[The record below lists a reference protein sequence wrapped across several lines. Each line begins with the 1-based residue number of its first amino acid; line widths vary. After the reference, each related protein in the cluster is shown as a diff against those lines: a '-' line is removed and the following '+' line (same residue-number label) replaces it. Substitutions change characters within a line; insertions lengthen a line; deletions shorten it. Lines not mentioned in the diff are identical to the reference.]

1 MTPDWA
7 KHAVFYQ
14 VFPDRFARS
23 ERTVHPPGMTFLPW
37 GSDPA
42 LQGFQG
48 GDLYGLAERL
58 GYLADLGVTALY
70 LNPIFSS
77 ASNHRYHPYSYFEV
91 DPLLGGEAAFRYLL
105 DEAHRRGMKVVLD
118 GVFNHASRGFWAF
131 HHILECGG
139 TSPYIDWFTVER
151 WPLRP
156 YRSTPEHPPNY
167 HAWWNLPALPRLNT
181 DHPAVQE
188 HIYEAARYWL
198 DFGIDGW
205 RLDVPFEIT
214 APGFWE
220 EFRSVCKAANPEAYL
235 VGEVWHVAPEWLRGD
250 RFDALMNYP
259 VAWAAL
265 GFFGADCL
273 RPEYEHHEM
282 PLRPLS
288 GADFAEAL
296 ERVHSA
302 YDWEIVCAQLNLLG
316 SHDTARARW
325 VLSDDTAAFRLCTLL
340 QMTLPGAP
348 CLYYGDEVGM
358 TGGNDPHCR
367 GAFPWHDE
375 GAWDRDLLAFTQRAT
390 ALRHALPVLRTGQ
403 VETAYAGERVVAL
416 RRWLESEAPAS
427 EITARANVP
436 RSASRIPHSD
446 EALVVFNAARTGA
459 RVEVPAS
466 GEAYREV
473 WDEAR
478 MGEMLRADGGVLDV
492 RISPQSARV
501 LVRA

>member
-14 VFPDRFARS
+14 IFPDRFAKS
-23 ERTVHPPGMTFLPW
+23 ARTPHPPGMTFLPW

-48 GDLYGLAERL
+48 GDLYGVAEKL
-58 GYLADLGVTALY
+58 GYLEDLGVTALY
-70 LNPIFSS
+70 LCPIFSS

-91 DPLLGGEAAFRYLL
+91 DPLLGGEAAFRELL
-105 DEAHRRGMKVVLD
+105 HAAHARGMKVVLD

-139 TSPYIDWFTVER
+139 KSPYIDWFTIDG

-156 YRSTPEHPPNY
+156 YSSDEERPPNY

-181 DHPAVQE
+181 DHPAVRA
-188 HIYEAARYWL
+188 HIMEAAKYWL
-198 DFGIDGW
+198 EFGIDGW

-220 EFRSVCKAANPEAYL
+220 EFRDVCKAANPEAYL
-235 VGEVWHVAPEWLRGD
+235 VGEVWQVAPEWLRGD

-259 VAWAAL
+259 LAWAAL
-265 GFFGADCL
+265 GFFGQNCL
-273 RPEYEHHEM
+273 RESYQHHEM
-282 PLRPLS
+282 PLSPLD
-288 GADFAEAL
+288 GTTFAEAL
-296 ERVHSA
+296 EQVHTT
-302 YDWEIVCAQLNLLG
+302 YDWDVVCAQLNLLG

-348 CLYYGDEVGM
+348 CIYYGDEVGM

-367 GAFPWHDE
+367 GAFPRDE
-375 GAWDRDLLAFTQRAT
+375 AEWDRDLLAFTRRAT
-390 ALRHALPVLRTGQ
+390 ALRHAHPVLRTGS
-403 VETAYAGERVVAL
+403 VETAHTGEATVAF
-416 RRWLESEAPAS
+416 RRELGGAEAFA
-427 EITARANVP
+427 
-436 RSASRIPHSD
+436 
-446 EALVVFNAARTGA
+446 VFNARRKAA
-459 RVEVPAS
+459 RVEVAAE
-466 GEAYREV
+466 GTAYREV
-473 WDEAR
+473 WASDAIV
-478 MGEMLRADGGVLDV
+478 RAEGGALALDLP
-492 RISPQSARV
+492 PQSARV